1 MTKKSASHKPKERI
15 RRGRPMGLPM
25 GLPRRRWLPGLS
37 VADDNYPSMMSLNPD
52 VAFNLINMDRLP
64 TYDSRYKLLTLF
76 SSLHP
81 YDSANNMHNFF
92 LTHIHTIPWNP
103 VRRVYPKPKQPDN
116 FARHRCEKM
125 SVLCYQAPC

>member
-1 MTKKSASHKPKERI
+1 
-15 RRGRPMGLPM
+15 MGLPL
-25 GLPRRRWLPGLS
+25 GLPRRRWLPGRPYRGFSGTASTWSRLS

-52 VAFNLINMDRLP
+52 VAFNLISMDRLP

-103 VRRVYPKPKQPDN
+103 VHRVYPKPKQPDN

-125 SVLCYQAPC
+125 SVLFYQAPC